1 MSSPWEKLW
10 FNGVSLKEKENMM
23 EKIGKNS
30 QRSIFLKLSLG
41 LGILVLLMIGITS
54 CNFPDIQGLLSPNSP
69 TEIPSLSLASPTPN
83 PSATP
88 NVPVLGSE
96 TLILWVPP
104 QFDPEDGST
113 ASNLFLS
120 RLDEFSSRRPQTSI
134 QVRVKELSGE
144 YGLLES
150 LRTTRTAAPIIM
162 PDLIAL
168 PRPLMEQ
175 AFREGLV
182 LPLDEITEVMDEN
195 DWFSYALDLAQVEDQ
210 TAGIPFAGDVMVLA
224 YKNDSEDPPP
234 PDWDSVLAV
243 QKALAFPASDPQA
256 LVTLALYQSLE
267 GELVDPSGDLI
278 IGNESL
284 LEVLTYYQQAQAANV
299 MPYWLTQFE
308 TDQQA
313 WQSYQER
320 QSTLAI
326 TWSSTFLGSDS
337 PNTALAALPT
347 KDSKPFTYADGWVWC
362 LIPSNAETE
371 QVAVELAEFITAEIY
386 LSTWSLESG
395 YLPTRPSGMDSWS
408 DVSFYSTLQQLL
420 PSAVLIPD
428 IHLLDKLGPEVRDA
442 VVAVL
447 KDQAEPTSALA
458 DLLEAIQGP

>member
-1 MSSPWEKLW
+1 
-10 FNGVSLKEKENMM
+10 MM

-30 QRSIFLKLSLG
+30 QRSIFMKLILGFGILG
-41 LGILVLLMIGITS
+41 LLLIGITS
-54 CNFPDIQGLLSPNSP
+54 CNFPDIQGLLSPNPP
-69 TEIPSLSLASPTPN
+69 TEIPSVSQVSPTPN

-88 NVPVLGSE
+88 NVPVLGAE

-104 QFDPEDGST
+104 QFDPLDGST

-120 RLDEFSSRRPQTSI
+120 RLDEFSSRRPQTDI

-150 LRTTRTAAPIIM
+150 LRTTRIAAPIIM

-168 PRPLMEQ
+168 PRSLMEQ
-175 AFREGLV
+175 AFLEELV

-195 DWFSYALDLAQVEDQ
+195 DWFSYALDLARVGDQ
-210 TAGIPFAGDVMVLA
+210 IAGIPFAGDVMVLA
-224 YKNDSEDPPP
+224 YKNDTEDPTP
-234 PDWDSVLAV
+234 PDWDSVLTI

-267 GELVDPSGDLI
+267 GELVDPSGELI
-278 IGNESL
+278 IGEESL

-308 TDQQA
+308 TDQQS
-313 WQSYQER
+313 WQSYQDR
-320 QSTLAI
+320 QSTLAV
-326 TWSSTFLGSDS
+326 TWSSTLLSSDS

-362 LIPSNAETE
+362 VIPSDTERE
-371 QVAVELAEFITAEIY
+371 QVAVELAEFIIDETY
-386 LSTWSLESG
+386 LSIWSLESG
-395 YLPTRPSGMDSWS
+395 FLPTRPSGMDSWS
-408 DVSFYSTLQQLL
+408 EVSFYSTLQQLL
-420 PSAVLIPD
+420 PSAILIPD
-428 IHLLDKLGPEVRDA
+428 GHILDELGPKVRDA

-447 KDQAEPTSALA
+447 KDQIEPASALA
-458 DLLEAIQGP
+458 DLVETILGP

>member
-1 MSSPWEKLW
+1 
-10 FNGVSLKEKENMM
+10 
-23 EKIGKNS
+23 
-30 QRSIFLKLSLG
+30 
-41 LGILVLLMIGITS
+41 
-54 CNFPDIQGLLSPNSP
+54 
-69 TEIPSLSLASPTPN
+69 
-83 PSATP
+83 
-88 NVPVLGSE
+88 
-96 TLILWVPP
+96 
-104 QFDPEDGST
+104 
-113 ASNLFLS
+113 
-120 RLDEFSSRRPQTSI
+120 
-134 QVRVKELSGE
+134 
-144 YGLLES
+144 
-150 LRTTRTAAPIIM
+150 M

-175 AFREGLV
+175 AFFEGLV

-195 DWFSYALDLAQVEDQ
+195 DWFNYALDLAQVGDQ

-224 YKNDSEDPPP
+224 YKNDTEDPPP
-234 PDWDSVLAV
+234 PDWDSVLATP
-243 QKALAFPASDPQA
+243 KALAFPASDPQA

-278 IGNESL
+278 IGEESL

-320 QSTLAI
+320 QSTLAV
-326 TWSSTFLGSDS
+326 TWSSTLLGSDS

-362 LIPSNAETE
+362 VIPSDADTE
-371 QVAVELAEFITAEIY
+371 QVAVELAEFITAETY
-386 LSTWSLESG
+386 LSTWSFESG

-408 DVSFYSTLQQLL
+408 EGSYYSTLQQLL
-420 PSAVLIPD
+420 PSAVPIPD
-428 IHLLDKLGPEVRDA
+428 IHLLDELGPEVRDA

-447 KDQAEPTSALA
+447 KDQVEPTIALA
-458 DLLEAIQGP
+458 DLVEALQRP

>member
-1 MSSPWEKLW
+1 
-10 FNGVSLKEKENMM
+10 M

-30 QRSIFLKLSLG
+30 QRSIFIKLFLVF
-41 LGILVLLMIGITS
+41 GILILLMIGITS

-69 TEIPSLSLASPTPN
+69 TEIPSVSLASPTPN

-88 NVPVLGSE
+88 SVPVLGSE

-104 QFDPEDGST
+104 QFDPLDEST

-120 RLDEFSSRRPQTSI
+120 RLDEFSSRRPQTDI
-134 QVRVKELSGE
+134 QLRVKELSGE

-175 AFREGLV
+175 AFLEGLV

-195 DWFSYALDLAQVEDQ
+195 DWFSYALDLAQIGDQ
-210 TAGIPFAGDVMVLA
+210 TVGIPFAGDVMVLA
-224 YKNDSEDPPP
+224 YKNDTEDPPP
-234 PDWDSVLAV
+234 PDWDSVLAI

-267 GELVDPSGDLI
+267 GDLIDPSGDLVI
-278 IGNESL
+278 REESL

-320 QSTLAI
+320 QSTLAV
-326 TWSSTFLGSDS
+326 TWSSTFLSSDS
-337 PNTALAALPT
+337 PNTALSALPT

-362 LIPSNAETE
+362 VIPSDTETE
-371 QVAVELAEFITAEIY
+371 QVAVELAEFITTETY
-386 LSTWSLESG
+386 LSTWSLEGG

-408 DVSFYSTLQQLL
+408 EVSFYSTLQQLL

-428 IHLLDKLGPEVRDA
+428 IHLLDELGPEVRDA

-447 KDQAEPTSALA
+447 KDQAEPTIALA
-458 DLLEAIQGP
+458 ELVEAIQGP

>member
-30 QRSIFLKLSLG
+30 QRSIFMKLILGFGILG
-41 LGILVLLMIGITS
+41 LLLIGITS
-54 CNFPDIQGLLSPNSP
+54 CNFPDIQGLLSPDPP
-69 TEIPSLSLASPTPN
+69 TEIPSVSQASPTPN

-104 QFDPEDGST
+104 QFDPLDGST

-120 RLDEFSSRRPQTSI
+120 RLDEFSSRRPQTDI

-168 PRPLMEQ
+168 PRSLMEQ
-175 AFREGLV
+175 AFLEGLV

-195 DWFSYALDLAQVEDQ
+195 DWFSYALDLARVGDQ
-210 TAGIPFAGDVMVLA
+210 IAGIPFAGDVMVLA
-224 YKNDSEDPPP
+224 YKNDTEDPPP
-234 PDWDSVLAV
+234 PDWDSVLTI

-267 GELVDPSGDLI
+267 GELVDPSGELI
-278 IGNESL
+278 IGEESL

-308 TDQQA
+308 TDQQS
-313 WQSYQER
+313 WQSYQDR
-320 QSTLAI
+320 QSTLAV
-326 TWSSTFLGSDS
+326 TWSSTLLSSDS

-362 LIPSNAETE
+362 VIPSDTETE
-371 QVAVELAEFITAEIY
+371 QAAVELAEFVIDETY
-386 LSTWSLESG
+386 LSIWSLESG

-408 DVSFYSTLQQLL
+408 EVSFYSTLQQLL
-420 PSAVLIPD
+420 PSAILVPD
-428 IHLLDKLGPEVRDA
+428 GHILDELGPEVRDA

-447 KDQAEPTSALA
+447 KDQVEPASALA
-458 DLLEAIQGP
+458 DLVETILGP